1 MGISSYKKLKFLINK
16 LLKNEVICK
25 DLEEFST
32 MDISESTYAKFVTKL
47 NDIKIIQP
55 LSKGENI
62 IKNEFLNHFYFNDKE
77 KNLWKDCIFIFDF
90 DFEII
95 LKFGLGHN
103 LDRHLAFDRK
113 LDFLL

>member
-55 LSKGENI
+55 LSKGEN
-62 IKNEFLNHFYFNDKE
+62 KRPLESL
-77 KNLWKDCIFIFDF
+77 
-90 DFEII
+90 
-95 LKFGLGHN
+95 
-103 LDRHLAFDRK
+103 
-113 LDFLL
+113 